1 MIYLMLCILA
11 FRIFKIHA
19 NKPPSIGNIFF
30 VFSKINLQNNHLLL
44 SQCHI
49 RLYVYIMI
57 YNWKLI
63 QINEI
68 LIYGWSFCKLRERER
83 EKRIVTYCLNF
94 IDVFFCLF
102 IFLNFELFLR
112 KAHLLI
118 KRYQN
123 ICHREILIQ

>member
-30 VFSKINLQNNHLLL
+30 IFSKINLQNNHLLL

-83 EKRIVTYCLNF
+83 EKNCNILLKFYRC
-94 IDVFFCLF
+94 FFCLF
-102 IFLNFELFLR
+102 IFLNFEFGIFAKSAFIDKKISKYLS
-112 KAHLLI
+112 
-118 KRYQN
+118 
-123 ICHREILIQ
+123 

>member
-102 IFLNFELFLR
+102 IFLNFEFGIFAKSAFIDKKISKYLS
-112 KAHLLI
+112 
-118 KRYQN
+118 
-123 ICHREILIQ
+123 

>member
-30 VFSKINLQNNHLLL
+30 IFSKINLQNNHLLL

-83 EKRIVTYCLNF
+83 KKRIVIYCLNF
-94 IDVFFCLF
+94 IDGFFCLF
-102 IFLNFELFLR
+102 IFLNFEFGIFAKSAFIDKKISKYLS
-112 KAHLLI
+112 
-118 KRYQN
+118 
-123 ICHREILIQ
+123 